1 MRSRE
6 KTARSLETVSPSAPM
21 THLAL
26 RIGLGAEAGRAATEQ
41 EIDQAPRI
49 PEGATRAEY
58 AEILRNA

>member
-1 MRSRE
+1 M
-6 KTARSLETVSPSAPM
+6 TDLARSLEAVSPKAPM

-26 RIGLGAEAGRAATEQ
+26 RIGLGSVAGRPATEQ

-58 AEILRNA
+58 AQILRNT